1 MASQAMT
8 PNKHR
13 EQDTVEKEIRV
24 IVASGK
30 LTAWVNV
37 PWPVEGQ
44 KPPDPEDIKNAL
56 QKKNITFGIDEKAVN
71 DIVNDSIF
79 DKDVMVARGKD
90 PVSGNDAR
98 LIFKFDKVQELKPK
112 EDAEGRIDYKDIDF
126 VQNATKDQVLVEKV
140 PLTEGIPGTE
150 VFGEPVSARS
160 GRDVN
165 LPAGPNTKA
174 SEDGLKLLAA
184 IDGAVV
190 YAGKMVKINDVHSI
204 GGDICVE
211 TGNIRHN
218 GSLIIR
224 GKVDSGF
231 EVIAKG
237 DIEIAKN
244 VADAKIVSGGN
255 IMVKGGFSGSRN
267 GVLKSTGDIHCKY
280 IDNQVADAGGNVY
293 IGGEVFNSL
302 ITAKDRVF
310 VSGQK
315 GRIVGGRV
323 MAGDEIKA
331 TCMGSDAGTRTELQV
346 AYDAKLMKQ
355 YNEIISELK
364 ALDENAER
372 VKEGLYVFYRL
383 QMDNKLTAQ
392 KQKALEKLEAFK
404 KNLPRAKEDL
414 QAKREAIETE
424 IQKNKRARI
433 VAVQKV
439 YPGVILQFGIIYKEI
454 TDEMGPT
461 IFYLD
466 GAAIHREEYKPGKDN
481 F

>member
-1 MASQAMT
+1 VSQATT
-8 PNKHR
+8 PNQHR
-13 EQDTVEKEIRV
+13 EQDTVEKEIR
-24 IVASGK
+24 ITVASGK
-30 LTAWVNV
+30 LTAWVDV
-37 PWPVEGQ
+37 PWPAEGQ
-44 KPPDPEDIKNAL
+44 KPPNPEDIKNAL
-56 QKKNITFGIDEKAVN
+56 QKKNIAFGIDEKAVN
-71 DIVNDSIF
+71 DIVNNSIF
-79 DKDVMVARGKD
+79 DKDVVVARGKD

-126 VQNATKDQVLVEKV
+126 VQNATRDQVLVEKV
-140 PLTEGIPGTE
+140 PPTEGVPGTD

-160 GRDVN
+160 GRDVK

-190 YAGKMVKINDVHSI
+190 YAGKMVKINDVHTI
-204 GGDICVE
+204 GGDICAE

-237 DIEIAKN
+237 DIEVAKN
-244 VADAKIVSGGN
+244 VDDAKIVSGGN
-255 IMVKGGFSGSRN
+255 IMVKGGFLGSRS
-267 GVLKSTGDIHCKY
+267 GFLKAAGDIHCKY
-280 IDNQVADAGGNVY
+280 INDQIVDAGGSVY
-293 IGGEVFNSL
+293 IGGEAFNSL
-302 ITAKDRVF
+302 ITAKDGVF

-315 GRIVGGRV
+315 GRIVGGGV

-331 TCMGSDAGTRTELQV
+331 TCLGSDAGTRTELQV
-346 AYDAKLMKQ
+346 AYDARLMKQ
-355 YNEIISELK
+355 YNEIVSESK

-383 QMDNKLTAQ
+383 QMDNKLTTQ
-392 KQKALEKLEAFK
+392 KQKALEKLEEFK
-404 KNLPRAKEDL
+404 KNLPKAKEEL
-414 QAKREAIETE
+414 QAKREAIEME

-433 VAVQKV
+433 VAAQKV
-439 YPGVILQFGIIYKEI
+439 YPGVVLQFGIIYKEI

-461 IFYLD
+461 IFQLE
-466 GAAIHREEYKPGKDN
+466 GAAIIRKEYKPGKDDS
-481 F
+481 